1 MDEQPSPRQQHS
13 RSTAVPAVGRSER
26 HQAAAWQGRA
36 ERFIGM
42 QATMTADMS
51 TRACAR
57 PIKEGKF
64 ALVWC
69 RHDATAESQ
78 RHISMRVRLNTL
90 MRPVHARAAAGDCS
104 VHWFICR
111 LAACVCREK
120 LI

>member
-1 MDEQPSPRQQHS
+1 
-13 RSTAVPAVGRSER
+13 
-26 HQAAAWQGRA
+26 
-36 ERFIGM
+36 M

-51 TRACAR
+51 MRACAR

-69 RHDATAESQ
+69 RHDATAESR
-78 RHISMRVRLNTL
+78 RHINMRVRLNTL
-90 MRPVHARAAAGDCS
+90 MRPVHARAATGDCS